1 MKVIRK
7 LAVILLTCYITVHFI
22 SLSVFADVRGKLEIS
37 NATASAGD
45 TIDIHVILSDNPG
58 FISANLYVKYDESV
72 LTLEKVTD
80 GKLITGVA
88 HSDNYS
94 SPYGLCWMNDLATEN
109 IKVNG
114 VLATLT
120 FKVKDTNKTETSLS
134 VEQDVVDYKISS
146 VVFEVSGGKIK
157 LNSEIRPKQ
166 SSQLESSDVQAKD
179 KEDHSPAQKQDNN
192 NSNSSQSN
200 GGLTNSFDKESG
212 ETLNQDVQNGTGS
225 DLSISKSD
233 SLKSIVAN
241 SQDDYTSNQSETFIQ
256 RAKLSTADTAKTV
269 DSDNNGF
276 PYWIIILI
284 VVFAAIGAI
293 AFIMIKKKSNN
304 SKTNAE
310 EQ

>member
-1 MKVIRK
+1 MNVIRK
-7 LAVILLTCYITVHFI
+7 FIVIILACYFTVNFI
-22 SLSVFADVRGKLEIS
+22 SLSVFADVKGKLEIS

-45 TIDIHVILSDNPG
+45 TIDIQVKLSDNPG

-80 GKLITGVA
+80 GKLLTGVA

-94 SPYGLCWMNDLATEN
+94 SPYGLCWMNDLASEN

-134 VEQDVVDYKISS
+134 IEQDVVDYKISS
-146 VVFEVSGGKIK
+146 VVFEVSGGRIK

-192 NSNSSQSN
+192 NSNLSQSN
-200 GGLTNSFDKESG
+200 GGLTNSSDKESG
-212 ETLNQDVQNGTGS
+212 ETLDKDAQNGTGS
-225 DLSISKSD
+225 DLSTSKKD
-233 SLKSIVAN
+233 SLESIAAD
-241 SQDDYTSNQSETFIQ
+241 SQDDYTSNQSETSAQ
-256 RAKLSTADTAKTV
+256 STKLSTEDTAKTFG
-269 DSDNNGF
+269 SDNNGF
-276 PYWIIILI
+276 PFWVIILI
-284 VVFAAIGAI
+284 VVFSAIGLI
-293 AFIMIKKKSNN
+293 AYIILKKKSNN
-304 SKTNAE
+304 SKPNSE
-310 EQ
+310 ER